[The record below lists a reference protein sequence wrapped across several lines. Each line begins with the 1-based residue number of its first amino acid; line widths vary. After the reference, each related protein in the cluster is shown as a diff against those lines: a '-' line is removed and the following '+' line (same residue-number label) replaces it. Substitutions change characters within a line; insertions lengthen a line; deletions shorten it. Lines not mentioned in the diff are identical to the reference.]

1 MTTDSRPE
9 PQLLDAARAWGA
21 SDPDPDTRAE
31 LGALVEAAVT
41 GDSAA
46 RAELADRFSG
56 TLQFGTAGLR
66 AALGAGPMRMNR
78 VVVLRA
84 AAGLA
89 AHVLA
94 VQTRAEDTA
103 GSARRPRA
111 VVGYDARHG
120 SAVFARDTAAVFTA
134 AGIETLLMPSPLPT
148 PVLAWAVRAHEAEV
162 GVMVTASHNPPADN
176 GYKVYLGGRAVEPE
190 ARGCQIV
197 APHDRMI
204 AERIAAVG
212 PVEDIPRAQD
222 GWTVLPAGVE
232 QDYLDAVVP
241 AAAGAERSLRIVLTP
256 LHGVGGRTT
265 AEALRRAGLADV
277 HVVPE
282 QTEPDPDFPTVAF
295 PNPEEPGALDLALA
309 TARAVGA
316 DLVLANDPDADRV
329 AVAVP
334 VPGAGG
340 DGGGTAQDWRMLR
353 GDEVGALLGH
363 AAAGRCAGRAGAVFA
378 NSIVSSRLLGRI
390 AAAAGIAHQ
399 ETLTGFKWIARVP
412 GLAFGYEEA
421 LGYCVAP
428 EVVKDKDGISAA
440 VAVAVLADELRAQG
454 RTLLDVL
461 DDLAVAHGLYATDQ
475 LSIRVA
481 DLGRIPVMAAA
492 LRNAPPAALGGS
504 EVVEVADLAAPGT
517 GLPPTEGL
525 RLLTADGTRVIV
537 RPSGTEPKL
546 KCYLEVVAPVAGRA
560 ALPAARAEAQERLGR
575 IRAELEAALG
585 L

>member
-21 SDPDPDTRAE
+21 ADPDPVTRAE
-31 LGALVEAAVT
+31 LEALVEAAVT

-94 VQTRAEDTA
+94 VQTPAEDTA

-134 AGIETLLMPSPLPT
+134 AGIETLLMPAPLPT

-222 GWTVLPAGVE
+222 GWTVLPADVE
-232 QDYLDAVVP
+232 QDYLDAVV
-241 AAAGAERSLRIVLTP
+241 ASAAGAERSLRIVLTP

-265 AEALRRAGLADV
+265 TEALRRAGLADV

-282 QTEPDPDFPTVAF
+282 QAEPDPDFPTVAF

-334 VPGAGG
+334 VPGG
-340 DGGGTAQDWRMLR
+340 DAGGTAQDWRMLR

-363 AAAGRCAGRAGAVFA
+363 AAARRCAGRAGAVFA

-475 LSIRVA
+475 LSIRVV

-492 LRNAPPAALGGS
+492 LRDAPPAALGGS

-575 IRAELEAALG
+575 VRAELGAALG

>member
-9 PQLLDAARAWGA
+9 PQLLDAAHAWGA
-21 SDPDPDTRAE
+21 ADPDPVTRAE
-31 LGALVEAAVT
+31 LEALVEAAVT

-94 VQTRAEDTA
+94 VQTPAEDTA

-134 AGIETLLMPSPLPT
+134 AGIETLLMPAPLPT

-162 GVMVTASHNPPADN
+162 GIMVTASHNPPADN

-222 GWTVLPAGVE
+222 GWTVLPADVE
-232 QDYLDAVVP
+232 QDYLDAVV
-241 AAAGAERSLRIVLTP
+241 ASAAGAERSLRIVLTP

-265 AEALRRAGLADV
+265 TEALRRAGLADV

-282 QTEPDPDFPTVAF
+282 QAEPDPDFPTVAF

-334 VPGAGG
+334 VPGG
-340 DGGGTAQDWRMLR
+340 DAGGTAQDWRMLR

-363 AAAGRCAGRAGAVFA
+363 AAARRCAGRAGAVFA

-475 LSIRVA
+475 LSIRVV

-492 LRNAPPAALGGS
+492 LRDAPPAALGGS

-575 IRAELEAALG
+575 VRAELGAALG

>member
-21 SDPDPDTRAE
+21 ADPDPATRAE
-31 LGALVEAAVT
+31 LEALVEAAVT

-46 RAELADRFSG
+46 GAELADRFSG

-94 VQTRAEDTA
+94 VQTPAEDTA

-134 AGIETLLMPSPLPT
+134 AGIETLLMPAPLPT

-222 GWTVLPAGVE
+222 GWTVLPADVE

-265 AEALRRAGLADV
+265 TEALRRAGLADV

-282 QTEPDPDFPTVAF
+282 QAEPDPDFPTVAF

-340 DGGGTAQDWRMLR
+340 VGGTAQDWRMLR

-363 AAAGRCAGRAGAVFA
+363 AAAARFAGRAGAVFA

-428 EVVKDKDGISAA
+428 EVVRDKDGISAA
-440 VAVAVLADELRAQG
+440 VAVAGLADELRAQG

-492 LRNAPPAALGGS
+492 LRDAPPAAMGGS

-525 RLLTADGTRVIV
+525 RLVTADGTRVIV

>member
-21 SDPDPDTRAE
+21 ADPDPVTRAE
-31 LGALVEAAVT
+31 LEALVEAAAT

-94 VQTRAEDTA
+94 VQTPAEDTA

-134 AGIETLLMPSPLPT
+134 AGIETLLMPAPLPT

-212 PVEDIPRAQD
+212 PVADIPRSQD
-222 GWTVLPAGVE
+222 GWTVLPADVE

-265 AEALRRAGLADV
+265 TEALRRAGLADV

-282 QTEPDPDFPTVAF
+282 QAEPDPDFPTVAF

-340 DGGGTAQDWRMLR
+340 DAGGTAQDWRMLR

-363 AAAGRCAGRAGAVFA
+363 AAAGRCADRAGAVFA

-475 LSIRVA
+475 LSIRVV

-492 LRNAPPAALGGS
+492 LRDAPPAALGGS

-517 GLPPTEGL
+517 GLPPTKGL

-560 ALPAARAEAQERLGR
+560 ALPAARAEARERLGR

>member
-1 MTTDSRPE
+1 
-9 PQLLDAARAWGA
+9 
-21 SDPDPDTRAE
+21 
-31 LGALVEAAVT
+31 
-41 GDSAA
+41 
-46 RAELADRFSG
+46 
-56 TLQFGTAGLR
+56 
-66 AALGAGPMRMNR
+66 
-78 VVVLRA
+78 
-84 AAGLA
+84 
-89 AHVLA
+89 
-94 VQTRAEDTA
+94 
-103 GSARRPRA
+103 
-111 VVGYDARHG
+111 
-120 SAVFARDTAAVFTA
+120 
-134 AGIETLLMPSPLPT
+134 
-148 PVLAWAVRAHEAEV
+148 
-162 GVMVTASHNPPADN
+162 
-176 GYKVYLGGRAVEPE
+176 
-190 ARGCQIV
+190 
-197 APHDRMI
+197 
-204 AERIAAVG
+204 
-212 PVEDIPRAQD
+212 
-222 GWTVLPAGVE
+222 
-232 QDYLDAVVP
+232 
-241 AAAGAERSLRIVLTP
+241 
-256 LHGVGGRTT
+256 
-265 AEALRRAGLADV
+265 
-277 HVVPE
+277 
-282 QTEPDPDFPTVAF
+282 
-295 PNPEEPGALDLALA
+295 
-309 TARAVGA
+309 
-316 DLVLANDPDADRV
+316 
-329 AVAVP
+329 

-340 DGGGTAQDWRMLR
+340 VVGGTAQDWRMLR

-363 AAAGRCAGRAGAVFA
+363 AAAARCAGRAGAVFA

-492 LRNAPPAALGGS
+492 LRDAPPAALGGS

-525 RLLTADGTRVIV
+525 RLVTADGTRVIV